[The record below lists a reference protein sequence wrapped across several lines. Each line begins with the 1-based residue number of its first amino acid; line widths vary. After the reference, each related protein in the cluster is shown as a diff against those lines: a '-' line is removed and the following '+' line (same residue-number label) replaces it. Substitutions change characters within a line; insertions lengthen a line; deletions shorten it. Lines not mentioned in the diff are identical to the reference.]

1 MQKTTSYGD
10 SSQAVRIPLFPLP
23 LVLFPGAWLPLRIFE
38 TRYLNMVR
46 DCSSSGTG
54 FGIVH
59 MEPAAPGQPARHAVI
74 GTEAHIEDFSTLEDG
89 LLGIQCRGGSRF
101 RIQRTFARE
110 DGLLMGEVDWLA
122 EEVRQPVASEF
133 GALQTLLQQV
143 MQQKD
148 LPIDPETDPN
158 EASSLS
164 MALAAILPMESSQAQ
179 VALEMCNAN
188 QRLGYLMA
196 LLQSNDDRMLEA

>member
-1 MQKTTSYGD
+1 MQNQ
-10 SSQAVRIPLFPLP
+10 SSDESSSKLTRIPLFPLP

-46 DCSSSGTG
+46 DCSSAGTG

-59 MEPAAPGQPARHAVI
+59 MQPAESGSAARHAVI
-74 GTEAHIEDFSTLEDG
+74 GTEAHIEDFSTLDDG
-89 LLGIQCRGGSRF
+89 LLGIECRGSSRF
-101 RIQRTFARE
+101 RIQRTFARD

-122 EEVRQPVASEF
+122 DEERQTVAAEF
-133 GALQTLLQQV
+133 GALQTLLQQI
-143 MQQKD
+143 MQQKE

-164 MALAAILPMESSQAQ
+164 MALAAILPMDSAQAQ
-179 VALEMCNAN
+179 VALEMHNPN
-188 QRLGYLMA
+188 HRLGFLMA
-196 LLQSNDDRMLEA
+196 LLQGNDDRMLEA

>member
-1 MQKTTSYGD
+1 MQKTTLNEEP
-10 SSQAVRIPLFPLP
+10 SQGARIPLFPLP

-46 DCSSSGTG
+46 DCSGSGMG

-59 MEPAAPGQPARHAVI
+59 MEPAATGQPARHAVI
-74 GTEAHIEDFSTLEDG
+74 GTEAHIEDFSTLDDG

-122 EEVRQPVASEF
+122 EEVRQPVAAEF

-143 MQQKD
+143 MQQKN

-158 EASSLS
+158 EAFSLS
-164 MALAAILPMESSQAQ
+164 MALAAILPMESGQAQ
-179 VALEMCNAN
+179 VALEMCNPN

-196 LLQSNDDRMLEA
+196 LLQSKDDRTLEA

>member
-1 MQKTTSYGD
+1 MQSTSSANG
-10 SSQAVRIPLFPLP
+10 SPQATSIPLFPLP

-38 TRYLNMVR
+38 SRYLNMVR

-59 MEPAAPGQPARHAVI
+59 MEPAEQDRAARHAII
-74 GTEAHIEDFSTLEDG
+74 GTEAHIVDFSTLDDG
-89 LLGIQCRGGSRF
+89 LLGIECRGGSRF

-110 DGLLMGEVDWLA
+110 DGLLMAEVDWLA
-122 EEVRQPVASEF
+122 DEQRQAVAAEF
-133 GALQTLLQQV
+133 GTLQTLLQQI
-143 MQQKD
+143 MQQKE

-164 MALAAILPMESSQAQ
+164 MALAAILPMESAQAQ

-188 QRLGYLMA
+188 QRLGFLMA
-196 LLQSNDDRMLEA
+196 LLQGKDDRMIEA